1 MESLLTGSFR
11 FEGKSVHLMGR
22 WYRRGILLT
31 NVWAYSKMDFPADLI
46 HLFKWLN
53 IPTPNLLFFQCN
65 ARALI
70 LTPVEGTLF
79 LLEDWASGEH
89 GDCSE
94 GQVLSPQASAIY
106 VIQESLPRLPSR
118 NTCGSFQN
126 HLDLCP
132 SWTSGSQTSSRP
144 SFAGALIKIQ
154 ILAPTSTFPSFL
166 VSDSVDLRWGLRV
179 CISKAIHSVTKAV
192 VLEVRHSEPQ
202 LQINWANNSEVRALH
217 LCV

>member
-1 MESLLTGSFR
+1 MDCSAPGSSIHGIFQARVLEWVTISFSRISSWPRYQSRSPATQADVLPSEPPRERHLLLLYWLHQSLSLCGS
-11 FEGKSVHLMGR
+11 
-22 WYRRGILLT
+22 
-31 NVWAYSKMDFPADLI
+31 
-46 HLFKWLN
+46 
-53 IPTPNLLFFQCN
+53 
-65 ARALI
+65 
-70 LTPVEGTLF
+70 TLF

>member
-106 VIQESLPRLPSR
+106 VMQESLPRLPSR

-132 SWTSGSQTSSRP
+132 SWTSGSQLHQDHHSLEHLLKYRFWPPPPPPPP
-144 SFAGALIKIQ
+144 S
-154 ILAPTSTFPSFL
+154 
-166 VSDSVDLRWGLRV
+166 
-179 CISKAIHSVTKAV
+179 
-192 VLEVRHSEPQ
+192 
-202 LQINWANNSEVRALH
+202 
-217 LCV
+217 